1 MKVKAALIAVG
12 IAVLL
17 VAISPVAQSQVA
29 SPTAA
34 PTSEKTFEGQLTKV
48 DTAAKT
54 ISVKGTEDRQPKEMS
69 FSYDDATQVIGG
81 DKTVQG
87 LTGKTGSDLKITYRV
102 DRGANQAMKIEMV
115 DKDSK

>member
-1 MKVKAALIAVG
+1 MKTKAALIAVVV
-12 IAVLL
+12 AVLL

-29 SPTAA
+29 A
-34 PTSEKTFEGQLTKV
+34 PASEKTFEGQLTKV
-48 DTAAKT
+48 DTSGKT

-69 FSYDDATQVIGG
+69 FTYDDATQVVGG

-102 DRGANQAMKIEMV
+102 DRGTNQAMKIEMIE
-115 DKDSK
+115 KAN